1 MNTNTKKVLIAEDDR
16 TIASAIAQKFAL
28 QGFETKVC
36 HDGVECLDVMN
47 NDTFDVI
54 LLDIIM
60 PKKTGF
66 DVMGEKSKTKNPLT
80 PVYVL
85 TNLGQDNIAEQA
97 MTMGAVKVF
106 VKTDSPLKEVVG
118 EISGSLGK

>member
-1 MNTNTKKVLIAEDDR
+1 
-16 TIASAIAQKFAL
+16 
-28 QGFETKVC
+28 
-36 HDGVECLDVMN
+36 MN